1 MAVVAGRVPAVVAGL
16 LGLLTLEVAKEVA
29 PARGLAVLVVGVLVG
44 FAGGL
49 LYVRGP
55 AVRLWLR
62 FASPAPIVFLT
73 KVPWPVDG
81 VSAMAA
87 ERSRRV
93 KYFFNKPGQRL
104 EVDGPQNQALA
115 LRGVTDWVARPED
128 GTAGL
133 FEVGPFADL
142 VGRRPEAV
150 GLAGNSGLA
159 ARLNDPEKLQDVD
172 PDSGAVPALISGAL
186 TGPAPGAP
194 LSLAV
199 AVNGTIGAVGLTF
212 TQEDTPQTFATMV
225 PDSLFQPGTNRVRLY
240 QVEQTRAGPRLTRSP
255 WRPDTSGCRRS
266 ACWATY
272 PATLAMDAPAAA
284 VSGWGGLPR
293 WWSRGRGWSPLGP
306 GRLGRRSGQSRVGS
320 SG

>member
-104 EVDGPQNQALA
+104 EVDGPPNQALA
-115 LRGVTDWVARPED
+115 LRGVTDRVARPED

-172 PDSGAVPALISGAL
+172 PDSGAVPDSLSSRAPTAFGS
-186 TGPAPGAP
+186 TRWSRRAPG
-194 LSLAV
+194 
-199 AVNGTIGAVGLTF
+199 
-212 TQEDTPQTFATMV
+212 
-225 PDSLFQPGTNRVRLY
+225 
-240 QVEQTRAGPRLTRSP
+240 
-255 WRPDTSGCRRS
+255 
-266 ACWATY
+266 
-272 PATLAMDAPAAA
+272 
-284 VSGWGGLPR
+284 
-293 WWSRGRGWSPLGP
+293 RGSP
-306 GRLGRRSGQSRVGS
+306 GRRGDPIRRGAGDPPAGRRIRSRR
-320 SG
+320 